1 MPLFSRLE
9 IWRFPTW
16 IFFAAVFL
24 ASASGRTPSVPAG
37 GLSEKPDVAAVY
49 QLRVEDRLLTQ
60 RALNDLVELLGGISR
75 SAIVKDRRPKTIR
88 LEVTLSS
95 DQSAYF
101 LSKMSGLGE
110 LIPPSSDLNL
120 ERDAAGDSA
129 RRIVIDI
136 FDR

>member
-101 LSKMSGLGE
+101 LSKLSGLGE
-110 LIPPSSDLNL
+110 LTAPLSDKN
-120 ERDAAGDSA
+120 RKGGPGDHSV
-129 RRIVIDI
+129 RLISIDI